1 MCLFEHSKSNIR
13 YSTLKLF
20 NKFEQRTTNNEN
32 PTKHPIT
39 DNHQP
44 IAMKIETT
52 PIQDLVI
59 INPTVFEDERGYFME
74 SFNQQRLQ
82 EAGINIHFI
91 QDNQSLS
98 KRGTLRGLHYQNPP
112 FAQTKLVR
120 VLQGEIMDVVV
131 DLRKASP
138 TFGQHHTLVLSAE
151 NNKQLLIPQGFAH
164 GFSVLSETA
173 VVMYKCDQ
181 FYNKASEGGIRF
193 DDPALNIDWGI
204 DLKTAIVSEKDLEL
218 PGIAECNSGF

>member
-1 MCLFEHSKSNIR
+1 MN
-13 YSTLKLF
+13 
-20 NKFEQRTTNNEN
+20 
-32 PTKHPIT
+32 
-39 DNHQP
+39 
-44 IAMKIETT
+44 IETT

-59 INPTVFEDERGYFME
+59 IKPVVFEDDRGYFME
-74 SFNQQRLQ
+74 SFNQQSLQ
-82 EAGINIHFI
+82 EAGININFV
-91 QDNQSLS
+91 QDNQSFS
-98 KRGTLRGLHYQNPP
+98 KRGTLRGLHFQNPP

-138 TFGQHHTLVLSAE
+138 TFGQYHSLILSAD
-151 NNKQLLIPQGFAH
+151 NKKQLLIPQGFAH

-173 VVMYKCDQ
+173 LVLYKCDQ